1 MFVAEGFKT
10 GGREKGTPNRATSD
24 MRREIAESG
33 EMPLEYIV
41 RVMRDE
47 TVEQSRR
54 DHMAKAAAP
63 YLHPRLSV
71 VEHNDETNT
80 QYVMALPRQ
89 CATIEEWQA
98 MVKQELQQEARQ
110 VLPSPDKANGQ

>member
-1 MFVAEGFKT
+1 MAEGFKT
-10 GGREKGTPNRATSD
+10 GGRQKGTPNRATSE
-24 MRREIAESG
+24 MRRALAKSG
-33 EMPLEYIV
+33 EMPLEYMV
-41 RVMRDE
+41 RIMRDE

-71 VEHNDETNT
+71 VEHNDKTNT
-80 QYVMALPRQ
+80 QFVMALPRK
-89 CATIEEWQA
+89 CETIEEWQA
-98 MVKQELQQEARQ
+98 MTKQELEQEARQ

>member
-1 MFVAEGFKT
+1 MAQGFKT
-10 GGREKGTPNRATSD
+10 GGRQKGTPNRATSD
-24 MRREIAESG
+24 MRLALAESG
-33 EMPLEYIV
+33 EMPVEYMV
-41 RVMRDE
+41 RVMRDK

-80 QYVMALPRQ
+80 RFVMELPPV
-89 CATIEEWQA
+89 CETIEEWQA
-98 MVKQELQQEARQ
+98 KVQQRLRREARQ
-110 VLPSPDKANGQ
+110 ALPSPNKANGQ

>member
-1 MFVAEGFKT
+1 MAQGFKT
-10 GGREKGTPNRATSD
+10 GGRQKGTPNRATSE
-24 MRREIAESG
+24 MRRALAESG
-33 EMPLEYIV
+33 EMPVEYMV

-47 TVEQSRR
+47 TAEQSRR
-54 DHMAKAAAP
+54 DYMARAAAP

-80 QYVMALPRQ
+80 QYVFELPPV
-89 CATIEEWQA
+89 IEDIGEWEAKVQ
-98 MVKQELQQEARQ
+98 QRLRQEARQ

>member
-1 MFVAEGFKT
+1 MAKGFKT

-54 DHMAKAAAP
+54 DHMARAAAP

-80 QYVMALPRQ
+80 QFVFELPPV
-89 CATIEEWQA
+89 IEDIGEWEA
-98 MVKQELQQEARQ
+98 MVQQRLRQEERQ
-110 VLPSPDKANGQ
+110 ALPSPDKANGQ